1 MALEAAD
8 RVGWG
13 HPRAVVQDLDQ
24 GAAGIREVHIDAGG
38 PCIYRVLHEL
48 LDGACGALDYFS
60 GRDLVRNVRRQHL
73 DLVGHLRKPLR
84 TPSKF
89 WASTHSRPL
98 KASQTKPT
106 MMSRDRSRA

>member
-24 GAAGIREVHIDAGG
+24 GAAGVHEVHVDAGCA
-38 PCIYRVLHEL
+38 CIYRILYEF
-48 LDGACGALDYFS
+48 LDGARGALDYFS

-73 DLVGHLRKPLR
+73 DPVGHLRKPLR

-106 MMSRDRSRA
+106 MMSTDRSRA